1 MTLEKLKEDLDKLN
15 EDVKNNIG
23 KPGGWASGINY
34 EVSSQED
41 YVLIEITDWEKDAI
55 WKRIDPWGF
64 AFLNEVQKLTQKP
77 FHMVFYVR
85 APKSHKDRIQYEA
98 LKRRLSYLNIAND
111 LIVELKRSHQTD
123 SLYSFEDLSNRP
135 ECEKV
140 RTGFKIRG
148 DKDKPGRLEKDFQ
161 TYLFGKGLYE
171 TNDCNIARTNERLA
185 LFGPDFV
192 RVGKKNRKVERE
204 FPTGAFLGEI
214 KEENRILPTEY
225 VDLIT
230 INKKDEVSLIEL
242 KFNDPKLEVVSQ
254 VLNYALFFNAYKKQL
269 ALLIDDKL
277 SCSSSSL
284 RLKTYLVSN
293 VFHERF
299 DSVFS
304 YYANGPLIIK
314 QIIMGHMQ

>member
-1 MTLEKLKEDLDKLN
+1 MTLEKLN
-15 EDVKNNIG
+15 EDIKNNIG

-34 EVSSQED
+34 EASSQED
-41 YVLIEITDWEKDAI
+41 FVLIEITDLEKISDDI

-64 AFLNEVQKLTQKP
+64 AFLNEVQKITQLP
-77 FHMVFYVR
+77 LHMVFSVR
-85 APKSHKDRIQYEA
+85 EPKSHKDRIQYEA
-98 LKRRLSYLNIAND
+98 LKRRLSYLNLAND

-123 SLYSFEDLSNRP
+123 SLYSLEDLSNRP
-135 ECEKV
+135 EYEKV
-140 RTGFKIRG
+140 RTDFKIRG
-148 DKDKPGRLEKDFQ
+148 DEDKPGRLEKDFQ

-171 TNDCNIARTNERLA
+171 TNDSTDSNIVRTNERLA

-214 KEENRILPTEY
+214 KEKNRILPTEY
-225 VDLIT
+225 VDLVT
-230 INKKDEVSLIEL
+230 INKKDELSLIEL

-269 ALLIDDKL
+269 APLLDNKL

-299 DSVFS
+299 NSVFS

-314 QIIMGHMQ
+314 QIIMGYMQ